1 MYPKVT
7 VNVTNGNLQR
17 SIAVEDAV
25 CGICATAGSSAT
37 NGKLLEVYSLA
48 DAESKGVTAE
58 AEPLIHKLVR
68 QFYQELGGKQLLYI
82 YGSDD
87 SSMDVI
93 VGANTSTGLNKML
106 TLAGG
111 KLNLVAV
118 SGDDWNGDGFL
129 ADEVADAVIA
139 SKAVCQAWQNRNY
152 PVRLFLNGHVMNE
165 SVANTYQPKEGT
177 NGYAAVV
184 LGGEDTT
191 GDAAVGIALGRA
203 SKYGAEVKLG
213 NGQNGALSLTQV
225 YIGSQKMEER
235 EDMETL
241 HDAGFLT
248 FQVRPGS
255 AGYYFGV
262 DNMCSVDDFR
272 ILAHGRVID
281 KAQRIAAQAYQPFVE
296 DSLRVERDGTINQ
309 SDASY
314 MELVLDSAIRSAMSE
329 QISDLKVV
337 IDTAQDIVNTSTLE
351 VGCSI
356 LPLGYMTWINVTIGL
371 TNKLE

>member
-87 SSMDVI
+87 SPMDVI

-118 SGDDWNGDGFL
+118 SGDEWNGDGFL
-129 ADEVADAVIA
+129 ADGWRMP
-139 SKAVCQAWQNRNY
+139 S
-152 PVRLFLNGHVMNE
+152 
-165 SVANTYQPKEGT
+165 S
-177 NGYAAVV
+177 
-184 LGGEDTT
+184 
-191 GDAAVGIALGRA
+191 RA
-203 SKYGAEVKLG
+203 RQCA
-213 NGQNGALSLTQV
+213 
-225 YIGSQKMEER
+225 R
-235 EDMETL
+235 
-241 HDAGFLT
+241 
-248 FQVRPGS
+248 
-255 AGYYFGV
+255 
-262 DNMCSVDDFR
+262 
-272 ILAHGRVID
+272 HGRT
-281 KAQRIAAQAYQPFVE
+281 E
-296 DSLRVERDGTINQ
+296 TIRC
-309 SDASY
+309 AS
-314 MELVLDSAIRSAMSE
+314 S
-329 QISDLKVV
+329 
-337 IDTAQDIVNTSTLE
+337 
-351 VGCSI
+351 
-356 LPLGYMTWINVTIGL
+356 
-371 TNKLE
+371 